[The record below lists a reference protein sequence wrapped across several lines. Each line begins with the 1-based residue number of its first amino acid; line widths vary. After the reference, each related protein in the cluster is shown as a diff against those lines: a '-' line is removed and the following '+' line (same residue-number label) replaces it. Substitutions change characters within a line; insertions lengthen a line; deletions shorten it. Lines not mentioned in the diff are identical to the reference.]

1 MSDNTVEVQSPCIG
15 VCSIDETTGFCNG
28 CYRTIAEI
36 RGWWDMQPTEQ
47 QDLLSVL
54 ETRQSETVNFD

>member
-1 MSDNTVEVQSPCIG
+1 MSDNNVEVQSPCIG
-15 VCSIDETTGFCNG
+15 VCSIDEATGFCNG

-36 RGWWDMQPTEQ
+36 RGWWDMQPAEQ

-54 ETRQSETVNFD
+54 ETRQSETLNFD